1 MATDH
6 FERQGTSSP
15 ARHKQQFFV
24 VCGPP
29 VSTRKALPSFL
40 RKHWLVTSLVMLL
53 GVFLAGAGGAML
65 GAPGVTIMWG
75 WRCELLALALSVG
88 TLCCYRTFRRWGQER
103 KRHEAARRTRKP
115 DLSALLSTPPPLH
128 PLVQVRPEFA
138 ITIEH
143 WKSNEPECLPDEHLP
158 PAALPDELLA
168 PDALVFQVEVK
179 KAA

>member
-6 FERQGTSSP
+6 FERQGSSSP

-29 VSTRKALPSFL
+29 VSTRKALPSLL
-40 RKHWLVTSLVMLL
+40 RQHWLVTSLVMLL
-53 GVFLAGAGGAML
+53 GVFLAGVGWAML
-65 GAPGVTIMWG
+65 GAPGATIMWG
-75 WRCELLALALSVG
+75 WRCELLALVLFVG
-88 TLCCYRTFRRWGQER
+88 TLSCHRTFRRWGQER
-103 KRHEAARRTRKP
+103 NRRGAARRTGKP
-115 DLSALLSTPPPLH
+115 DLNALLCTPPPLH
-128 PLVQVRPEFA
+128 PLVQVTSEFA

-143 WKSNEPECLPDEHLP
+143 WKSNEPQCLPNEQLS
-158 PAALPDELLA
+158 PAALPDELIA

>member
-6 FERQGTSSP
+6 FEQQGSSSS
-15 ARHKQQFFV
+15 ARHKQQFFM

-29 VSTRKALPSFL
+29 VSKRKALPNLL
-40 RKHWLVTSLVMLL
+40 RQHWLVTSFIALL
-53 GVFLAGAGGAML
+53 GVLLAGAGWAML
-65 GAPGVTIMWG
+65 GAPGATIMG
-75 WRCELLALALSVG
+75 VWRCELLALALSVG

-103 KRHEAARRTRKP
+103 KWRGAARRTRKP
-115 DLSALLSTPPPLH
+115 DLNSLLCTPPPLH
-128 PLVQVRPEFA
+128 PLVQVTPEFA

-143 WKSNEPECLPDEHLP
+143 WKTNEPQCLPNEQLP
-158 PAALPDELLA
+158 PAALPDEFAA